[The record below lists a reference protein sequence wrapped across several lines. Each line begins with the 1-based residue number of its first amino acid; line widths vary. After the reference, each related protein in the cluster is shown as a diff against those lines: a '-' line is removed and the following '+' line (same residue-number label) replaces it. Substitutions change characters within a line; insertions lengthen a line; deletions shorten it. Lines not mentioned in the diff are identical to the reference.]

1 MTAPGTWGRQ
11 RGFRLRKEKREA
23 EKGKKR
29 AALAPG
35 RIRNFAADYLLGR
48 AGDAGFGRKRSCR
61 STHLLNEYAGRWA
74 DTRGF
79 PQDVRFGYDILC
91 VCRSIAPESLT
102 KIKVV
107 EEGRCLPR
115 WIPL

>member
-1 MTAPGTWGRQ
+1 TWGRQ

-79 PQDVRFGYDILC
+79 PKTC
-91 VCRSIAPESLT
+91 VSATIFCVSAD
-102 KIKVV
+102 
-107 EEGRCLPR
+107 
-115 WIPL
+115 PLHRNP

>member
-1 MTAPGTWGRQ
+1 M
-11 RGFRLRKEKREA
+11 EA

-61 STHLLNEYAGRWA
+61 STHLLNEYVGRWA

-79 PQDVRFGYDILC
+79 PKTC
-91 VCRSIAPESLT
+91 VSATIFCVSAD
-102 KIKVV
+102 
-107 EEGRCLPR
+107 
-115 WIPL
+115 PLHRNP